1 MCAVNW
7 FANGDIFIIFS
18 LIFLLQGDI
27 SSDYSPN
34 KVPNPLAKSVS
45 PPLAHRSA
53 VLAQQRAQSSTS
65 KLAKYQVP
73 RHPEEVV
80 LRQQGSSNKPIL
92 QRSSTSYG
100 EHSTEEKKREN
111 NVNGKT
117 QAQT

>member
-1 MCAVNW
+1 M
-7 FANGDIFIIFS
+7 
-18 LIFLLQGDI
+18 

-45 PPLAHRSA
+45 PPLAHRS
-53 VLAQQRAQSSTS
+53 VMLAQQRAQASSS

-80 LRQQGSSNKPIL
+80 LRQQGSSSKPVL

-100 EHSTEEKKREN
+100 EHSTDEKKKDN
-111 NVNGKT
+111 NINGT
-117 QAQT
+117 NGICRLHSIVFDFWHCLPSRFAR